1 MFLDAKS
8 WVYGKL
14 TGNGPLTALVPATS
28 MLSAWPNTFV
38 NVPMISYLE
47 GNQSNGDFADNGAV
61 SNDVFIEIHIF
72 TAYTQST
79 TPIAQAVDA
88 VMSGLRFTLSFSSE
102 LPEPQQKVRHRV
114 MKYSRGSVTAET
126 ML

>member
-14 TGNGPLTALVPATS
+14 TGNAPLTALVPSAS
-28 MLSAWPNTFV
+28 ILSAWPNTFV
-38 NVPMISYLE
+38 NVPLISYLE
-47 GNQSNGDFADNGAV
+47 GNQSNGEFADDVEIAN
-61 SNDVFIEIHIF
+61 NVFIEIHVF

-102 LPEPQQKVRHRV
+102 LSEPQQKVRHRV
-114 MKYSRGSVTAET
+114 MKYNRGSVTAET